1 MPGKSRDELIS
12 EIVEIYRELRTYTV
26 FSKEIN
32 LGRASD
38 EDLEAEL
45 EMVGDQL
52 KQRKKWLGVDEE
64 VYEQTNY

>member
-45 EMVGDQL
+45 EMIGDQL
-52 KQRKKWLGVDEE
+52 NRRKKWLGVE
-64 VYEQTNY
+64 V